1 MKDTFSEDI
10 KNNLWIV
17 PKLSQ
22 ITISSDFT
30 ALTVDGEKYPIEITT
45 QDTYTQ
51 HNFKEGKYD
60 RFYFCRRWNVSNY
73 EYYTYFTIYG
83 NGEPV
88 YYKNQQIIDLITE
101 CKKITK
107 YGLINFI

>member
-22 ITISSDFT
+22 ITISSDFS
-30 ALTVDGEKYPIEITT
+30 ALTVDGEKDPIEITT

-60 RFYFCRRWNVSNY
+60 SFHFCRRWDVSNL
-73 EYYTYFTIYG
+73 EYCVYFILYDDG
-83 NGEPV
+83 KCF